1 MEAPEEKHTLKGGRR
16 RVSPHWI
23 HSVMPAQR
31 QTFFHRGPAWNVPK
45 TLITPTVKGL
55 YCTVCVWVCAHE
67 STCLINHWNPP
78 HQSLTNR
85 QHSKP
90 GTRGQD
96 RSQVVELTVQISCWT
111 AKTKQNF
118 YRGLCW
124 KRQEGCKTLRYC
136 RDANVTLG
144 LWYS

>member
-1 MEAPEEKHTLKGGRR
+1 MWRGTTFPMWSNKATGGKGKNTDGGTRRETHPQRGAAEGVTTLDSLSHASTATD
-16 RVSPHWI
+16 VLSPGSCMKRTQNPHYA
-23 HSVMPAQR
+23 HSEGIV
-31 QTFFHRGPAWNVPK
+31 
-45 TLITPTVKGL
+45 L
-55 YCTVCVWVCAHE
+55 YGVCVWVCAHE

-118 YRGLCW
+118 YRGLC
-124 KRQEGCKTLRYC
+124 
-136 RDANVTLG
+136 
-144 LWYS
+144 